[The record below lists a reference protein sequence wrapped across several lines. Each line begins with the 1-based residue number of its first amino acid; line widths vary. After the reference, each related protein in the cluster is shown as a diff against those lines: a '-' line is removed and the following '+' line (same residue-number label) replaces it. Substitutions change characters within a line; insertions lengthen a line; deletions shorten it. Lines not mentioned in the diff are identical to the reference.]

1 MESRREKQR
10 IERAERNGGDIISTL
25 PDFLLIHILSFLPT
39 RDTVITSILLS
50 RQRPLWTLL
59 PILNLDQRTLLRNEH
74 TFSFVDTVSRIWTLR
89 NAIPQRTLRIRWTSN
104 CQLFYVDTWL
114 RATIHRAML
123 QELDLFIYTYYQ
135 ALQLPRTPFF
145 STTLVV
151 LKFTDQIFLNP
162 PHDCSLPSLRI
173 LQLSYV
179 KYVNH
184 NSLSTLLAACLLLQH
199 LTLKMSESDLK
210 YMDKNAAKFNIIVLI
225 APLKRL
231 LFSSNANSSSYKLQI
246 NTPALEY
253 FNFLADLGGH
263 IVLENQ
269 NLPNLFELVIG
280 IRSRMSIQNYANRIW
295 DVVSMDMWISTAHVR
310 EHYIFCALNSQSLV
324 KLPNT

>member
-1 MESRREKQR
+1 M
-10 IERAERNGGDIISTL
+10 
-25 PDFLLIHILSFLPT
+25 
-39 RDTVITSILLS
+39 
-50 RQRPLWTLL
+50 
-59 PILNLDQRTLLRNEH
+59 
-74 TFSFVDTVSRIWTLR
+74 
-89 NAIPQRTLRIRWTSN
+89 
-104 CQLFYVDTWL
+104 
-114 RATIHRAML
+114 
-123 QELDLFIYTYYQ
+123 
-135 ALQLPRTPFF
+135 
-145 STTLVV
+145 
-151 LKFTDQIFLNP
+151 
-162 PHDCSLPSLRI
+162 
-173 LQLSYV
+173 
-179 KYVNH
+179 NH
-184 NSLSTLLAACLLLQH
+184 NSLSTLLAACLLLQD

-310 EHYIFCALNSQSLV
+310 EHYIFCALDSQSLV

>member
-1 MESRREKQR
+1 M
-10 IERAERNGGDIISTL
+10 
-25 PDFLLIHILSFLPT
+25 
-39 RDTVITSILLS
+39 
-50 RQRPLWTLL
+50 
-59 PILNLDQRTLLRNEH
+59 
-74 TFSFVDTVSRIWTLR
+74 
-89 NAIPQRTLRIRWTSN
+89 
-104 CQLFYVDTWL
+104 
-114 RATIHRAML
+114 
-123 QELDLFIYTYYQ
+123 
-135 ALQLPRTPFF
+135 
-145 STTLVV
+145 
-151 LKFTDQIFLNP
+151 
-162 PHDCSLPSLRI
+162 
-173 LQLSYV
+173 
-179 KYVNH
+179 NH
-184 NSLSTLLAACLLLQH
+184 NSLSTLLAACLLLQD

-295 DVVSMDMWISTAHVR
+295 DFMGPLYNVVSIDMWISTAHVR
-310 EHYIFCALNSQSLV
+310 EHYIFCALDSQSLV